1 MGKRLAVYDSEA
13 VSLIVCAIPIN
24 DGRAEE
30 FVTVEQDEDSFG
42 LEQGSDGSA
51 CRYAMKPT
59 LFTVTVKLKG
69 HSSENAKL
77 AALHA
82 IDTSASNGAGIGI
95 FLLKDNNGSTL
106 MGSDKCWIHK
116 PAPAAFGKTRADVE
130 WVLKVVATPSQMLL
144 GGN

>member
-30 FVTVEQDEDSFG
+30 FVVVEQDEDSFG
-42 LEQGSDGSA
+42 LEQGADGSA

-59 LFTVTVKLKG
+59 LYTVTVKLKG

-82 IDTSASNGAGIGI
+82 ADCASSNGSGVGI

-106 MGSDKCWIHK
+106 MGADKCWIQK
-116 PAPAAFGKTRADVE
+116 PAAGAFGKTRADVE
-130 WVLKVVATPSQMLL
+130 WILKVVATPAQMLL